1 MSVQAW
7 LVDFDGTLYRAL
19 WVRLAMAAELGL
31 TGLHVVRT
39 LRHFRE
45 EQERIRAELRDEVP
59 CPYRLQLERTAKA
72 LEQEQEHV
80 ERCVTEWMIERPGK
94 WIRLFRRA
102 ALLEEIAA
110 FKQQGGRT
118 ALVSDYPATRKLD
131 ALGHSALFD
140 TVVASGELDG
150 PRRLKPHPDGFLS
163 AARRLGVSPEHCLVI
178 GDREDADGL
187 AATAAGM
194 QFRWIR

>member
-7 LVDFDGTLYRAL
+7 LIDFDGTLYRAP

-31 TGLHVVRT
+31 TGWHVVRT

-59 CPYRLQLERTAKA
+59 CPYRLQLERTATALA
-72 LEQEQEHV
+72 LEQAHV

-102 ALLEEIAA
+102 ALLEEIAS

-131 ALGHSALFD
+131 ALGHSGLFD
-140 TVVASGELDG
+140 TVVASGEPDG
-150 PRRLKPHPDGFLS
+150 PRRLKPYPDGFLA
-163 AARRLGVSPEHCLVI
+163 AARRLDVSPERCLVI
-178 GDREDADGL
+178 GDRQDADG
-187 AATAAGM
+187 AAAAAAGM
-194 QFRWIR
+194 QFRWVR